1 MPFEIIRNDITR
13 MAVDAIVNSAHPT
26 PDVGGGVDAAIHA
39 AAGPELLEAYRNH
52 GPLIRGTAFLSPGF
66 GLPAKHVI
74 HTVGPVWEDGTRGE
88 AMILRSCYESCLRI
102 AAEAKFES
110 VAFPL
115 ISAGVFGFPREEA
128 LTVAIAAISAFVL
141 KVDMTVYLVVFDRA
155 SFALSERLVAKVESY
170 VTDVE
175 IRRSVQE
182 LRIQYDRAPHFH
194 DERVSTRNNLR
205 MPRPVRSLKDLA
217 RQLDETFSEALFRL
231 IDARGK
237 TDVEVYKKAN
247 IDKKH
252 FAKIRADHR
261 YQPKKPTVFA
271 FAFAL
276 ELNVDETKDL
286 LLRAGYAISHSFAF
300 DVLCES
306 FIRNQNYD
314 IFELNQVLFDLD
326 LPLVGT
332 FG

>member
-13 MAVDAIVNSAHPT
+13 MAVDAIVNSAHVT
-26 PDVGGGVDAAIHA
+26 PDVGGGVDAAIHL
-39 AAGPELLEAYRNH
+39 AAGPELLEAYRKH

-74 HTVGPVWEDGTRGE
+74 HTLGPVWEGGTHGE
-88 AMILRSCYESCLRI
+88 SKVLRSCYESCLRI
-102 AAEAKFES
+102 AEDAKFES

-128 LTVAIAAISAFVL
+128 LTVAVAAIGAFVL
-141 KVDMTVYLVVFDRA
+141 KVDMTVYLVVYDRD
-155 SFALSERLVAKVESY
+155 SYALSERLVAKVESY

-175 IRRSVQE
+175 IRRSIRE
-182 LRIQYDRAPHFH
+182 LWIRCEDAPHFH
-194 DERVSTRNNLR
+194 DERISTRNQLR
-205 MPRPVRSLKDLA
+205 MPHPPRSLKDLA
-217 RQLDETFSEALFRL
+217 KQLDETFSEALFRL

-252 FAKIRADHR
+252 FAKIRADRR

-286 LLRAGYAISHSFAF
+286 LLRAGFAISHSFAF

-306 FIRNQNYD
+306 YLRHRNYN